1 MKKKL
6 LVMLAV
12 VSMLVCIFAISVS
25 AKTITTVDGKEVTVT
40 TYDDAPAKTNI
51 TVSTDDIVVF
61 DDGFC
66 CPSAYVFKDNK
77 TKMWDGYGDGAIND
91 ALDFSFVN
99 GKREKTYTLANI
111 TEFDV
116 PEGVTHIG
124 GRMFQGITTIK
135 RVTIP
140 KTAKTFGNAL
150 FQGSTGLLEC
160 EFEHTADSEATKF
173 PSTPSSAAQTLR
185 RFQCLTALRKYTMLQ
200 RFQNART

>member
-6 LVMLAV
+6 LIMLAV

-25 AKTITTVDGKEVTVT
+25 AKTVTTIDGKEVTVT

-51 TVSTDDIVVF
+51 TVSTDDVVVF

-77 TKMWDGYGDGAIND
+77 TKMWDGNGNGAIND

-111 TEFDV
+111 TEFDADMV
-116 PEGVTHIG
+116 SNMNCLVDLDDFSFALHDSSLLQIAPLSVIHKSEQCSASISIAFSRAAMEGLPKWA
-124 GRMFQGITTIK
+124 FQ
-135 RVTIP
+135 IP
-140 KTAKTFGNAL
+140 
-150 FQGSTGLLEC
+150 SW
-160 EFEHTADSEATKF
+160 
-173 PSTPSSAAQTLR
+173 
-185 RFQCLTALRKYTMLQ
+185 
-200 RFQNART
+200 AR